1 MARLIGVVGVI
12 LLIIAL
18 TKAHQQR
25 SATHQCIKP
34 AASQCSLQSAL
45 PQTPTFQPAISSLA
59 TASAVQSQLAVMGKV
74 RQEGFDAGEA
84 IGKAESLKEL
94 ERRRDKARERGKQ
107 FGFIEGEAKGHAAG
121 LTMGEKIGVAK
132 AAAGEFRKGQA
143 QGEIYGEIK
152 GRSEAQ
158 KESRKIIEDAE
169 RKAETRGTQQGHID
183 GFAEGKEFQRRESFY
198 RVAGVAISIS
208 AAFAALLFYVYCH
221 REPIS
226 AAAER
231 RRSMEDR
238 QREARLIQLHEVLT
252 DRLFSYIGEPEQCQ
266 LAHHEQGESDAGD
279 NSLPIMS
286 DREYQTNGKL

>member
-1 MARLIGVVGVI
+1 MARLIGVIGVI
-12 LLIIAL
+12 ILIVGL
-18 TKAHQQR
+18 TKASQQR
-25 SATHQCIKP
+25 SATGQYNKP
-34 AASQCSLQSAL
+34 VASQLA
-45 PQTPTFQPAISSLA
+45 PQPVPPQPPIFQPATSSLT
-59 TASAVQSQLAVMGKV
+59 TASAVQSQLAVIDKS

-84 IGKAESLKEL
+84 IGKAEALEEL
-94 ERRRDKARERGKQ
+94 ERRREKAREQGKQ
-107 FGFIEGEAKGHAAG
+107 SGFIEGESKGHAAG
-121 LTMGEKIGVAK
+121 LAMGEKIGIAK
-132 AAAGEFRKGQA
+132 AAAEEFRKGQA

-158 KESRKIIEDAE
+158 EESRKIIEEAE

-252 DRLFSYIGEPEQCQ
+252 DRLFSYIGEPEQGQ
-266 LAHHEQGESDAGD
+266 LAHHEQGKSNAGD
-279 NSLPIMS
+279 NSQPIVS